1 MIRLLHHP
9 VQEAFCF
16 TEKSLYCEDFTTLLI
31 YIDRYEKIVIYLLY
45 GYIVLYIV
53 RAAESLHTS

>member
-16 TEKSLYCEDFTTLLI
+16 IEKSLYCEDFTTLLI
-31 YIDRYEKIVIYLLY
+31 YIGRYEKIVICLLY

-53 RAAESLHTS
+53 RAAESLHTG